1 MGRTKTG
8 KSDMVKQLY
17 ESGSSIEEIAIQL
30 GYKPSSV
37 KAILHHKGVRRK
49 KMAKHYHD
57 EIEQMA
63 EEGKSIY
70 EIAKEI
76 GLCTHTVGDYIYKT
90 GMRQKG
96 FRATSEESGI
106 CNLQFAEERKPVI
119 EKVIH
124 GGKVWEDITELYLG
138 W

>member
-8 KSDMVKQLY
+8 KSDRVKQLY
-17 ESGSSIEEIAIQL
+17 ESGSSIEEIAIKL

-49 KMAKHYHD
+49 KMAKHYHN
-57 EIEQMA
+57 EIEQMV
-63 EEGKSIY
+63 EEGKSIH
-70 EIAKEI
+70 EIAKKIE
-76 GLCTHTVGDYIYKT
+76 LSTRTVGDYIYKT
-90 GMRQKG
+90 GMKEKG
-96 FRATSEESGI
+96 FRATSEELEM

-119 EKVIH
+119 EKVIYR
-124 GGKVWEDITELYLG
+124 GKAWEDITELYLG